1 MAGLYIHVPFCPK
14 RCTYCDFYSQTEL
27 KYKAA
32 YVEAVLRELE
42 LRKDYLNGEPLET
55 IYFGGGTPSQ
65 LQADDFERIFE
76 TIYYYHHTVP
86 GTEITL
92 EANPDDLTP
101 AYLSALQPLPFNRI
115 SLGIQSFR
123 ETDLQ
128 MLHRRHDSR
137 QAVEA
142 VRLCREYGYDRL
154 SIDLIYGIP
163 GQTVEH
169 WKENLEVAFQ
179 LNVPHL
185 SAYHLSYEEGT
196 ALYRQWQSGAVCPV
210 DEETSVQLYYTLLNM
225 LTDAGYL
232 QYEISN
238 FCKPDCFSRHNSSY
252 WTGRKYLGIGPA
264 AHSYDHN
271 SRQWN
276 IASLE
281 EYLRGITDGEPAV
294 EKEYLDLRT
303 QYNDYVI
310 TRLRTVW
317 GIRLASLRETFGREL
332 AGHFLRQA
340 QHHVRND
347 LLSVSD
353 EIFRLTPRGAFV
365 SDGILSDLMKG

>member
-1 MAGLYIHVPFCPK
+1 M
-14 RCTYCDFYSQTEL
+14 
-27 KYKAA
+27 KYKTA
-32 YVEAVLRELE
+32 YVEAVMRELE
-42 LRKDYLNGEPLET
+42 LRKEYLDGEPLET
-55 IYFGGGTPSQ
+55 VYFGGGTPSQ
-65 LQADDFERIFE
+65 LQAEDFERIFE
-76 TIYYYHHTVP
+76 IIHRYHNAVSDV
-86 GTEITL
+86 EITL

-101 AYLSALQPLPFNRI
+101 AYLSALQPLSFNRI

-123 ETDLQ
+123 DADLR

-137 QAVEA
+137 QAVDA
-142 VRLCREYGYDRL
+142 VRRCREYGYDNL

-163 GQTVEH
+163 GQTVER
-169 WKENLEVAFQ
+169 WKENLKIVLQ

-185 SAYHLSYEEGT
+185 SAYHLSFEEGT
-196 ALYRQWQSGAVCPV
+196 TLYRQWQSGSVCPV
-210 DEETSVQLYYTLLNM
+210 DEETSVQLYYTLLYM
-225 LTDAGYL
+225 LADAGYL

-238 FCKPDCFSRHNSSY
+238 FCRPDCYSRHNSSY

-264 AHSYDHN
+264 AHSYNHN

-276 IASLE
+276 ISSMT
-281 EYLRGITDGEPAV
+281 EYLRGIMCGEPLV

-310 TRLRTVW
+310 TRLRTMW
-317 GIRLASLRETFGREL
+317 GIRLADLRETFGTEL

-340 QHHVRND
+340 QSPIRNG

-353 EIFRLTPRGAFV
+353 ETFRLTPRGTFI

>member
-14 RCTYCDFYSQTEL
+14 RCTYCDFFSQTEM
-27 KYKAA
+27 KYKTA
-32 YVEAVLRELE
+32 YVEAVMRELE

-55 IYFGGGTPSQ
+55 VYFGGGTPSQ
-65 LQADDFERIFE
+65 LQADDFERILE
-76 TIYYYHHTVP
+76 TVYRCHNVVT
-86 GTEITL
+86 GAEITL

-101 AYLSALQPLPFNRI
+101 AYLSALQTLPFNRI

-123 ETDLQ
+123 DADLR

-142 VRLCREYGYDRL
+142 VRRCREYGYGNL

-163 GQTVEH
+163 GQTVER
-169 WKENLEVAFQ
+169 WKENLEVALQ

-196 ALYRQWQSGAVCPV
+196 TLHRQWQSGAVCPV
-210 DEETSVQLYYTLLNM
+210 DEETSVQLYYTLICM
-225 LTDAGYL
+225 LADAGYL

-238 FCKPDCFSRHNSSY
+238 FCKPDCFARHNSSY
-252 WTGRKYLGIGPA
+252 WTGRKYLGVGPA
-264 AHSYDHN
+264 AHSFDCA

-276 IASLE
+276 IASME
-281 EYLRGITDGEPAV
+281 EYLRGIMRGEPAV
-294 EKEYLDLRT
+294 EKECLDLRT

-310 TRLRTVW
+310 TRLRTMW
-317 GIRLASLRETFGREL
+317 GIRLADLRETFGTEL
-332 AGHFLRQA
+332 SGYFLRQA
-340 QHHVRND
+340 QPHIRNG
-347 LLSVSD
+347 LLLETD
-353 EIFRLTPRGAFV
+353 ETFRLTPRGAFI

>member
-1 MAGLYIHVPFCPK
+1 MRHK
-14 RCTYCDFYSQTEL
+14 T
-27 KYKAA
+27 A
-32 YVEAVLRELE
+32 YLEAVMRELE
-42 LRKDYLNGEPLET
+42 LRKNYLNGESLET
-55 IYFGGGTPSQ
+55 VYFGGGTPSQ

-76 TIYYYHHTVP
+76 TVHRYYSVVA
-86 GTEITL
+86 GAEITL

-123 ETDLQ
+123 DADLR
-128 MLHRRHDSR
+128 MLHRRHGSR
-137 QAVEA
+137 QAVNA
-142 VRLCREYGYDRL
+142 VHRCREHGYGNL

-163 GQTVEH
+163 GQTLER
-169 WKENLEVAFQ
+169 WKENLEVALQ

-196 ALYRQWQSGAVCPV
+196 TLYRQWQSGAVCPV
-210 DEETSVQLYYTLLNM
+210 DEEISVQLYHTLLYM
-225 LTDAGYL
+225 LARAGYL

-252 WTGRKYLGIGPA
+252 WTGRKYLGVGPA
-264 AHSYDHN
+264 AHSCDLD

-281 EYLRGITDGEPAV
+281 EYLRGIICGNPAV
-294 EKEYLDLRT
+294 EKECLDLRT

-317 GIRLASLRETFGREL
+317 GIRTVDLRETFGTEL
-332 AGHFLRQA
+332 ADHFLRHA
-340 QHHVRND
+340 QPYIRNG
-347 LLSVSD
+347 LLVVSD
-353 EIFRLTPRGAFV
+353 GTFRLTPLSAFI
-365 SDGILSDLMKG
+365 SDGILSDLMKE